1 MKHICGC
8 CEGIRRLTPL
18 KIENRPG
25 LSALSYRVGTHSSF
39 LETMLA
45 DLSYPNQSE
54 PPCSQ
59 ELQTPGQTTGG
70 SSDEKIPST
79 LMGLKTRR
87 SDDPAIALLDAWATV
102 ADVLTFYQE
111 RIANEGFL
119 RTAIERRSVLELAKL
134 VGYRLRPGVASSV
147 YLAFTV
153 TGDGPTEVP
162 LSARSQSIPATGE
175 MPQTF
180 ETSDKITARTKWSKL
195 KPRTR
200 RPQFISESNADIIE
214 TLYFKGISTNLKPND
229 LLLLPIGIGFPRTVV
244 SIQADLTSNTTK
256 AMLQRTQNPDVMLAS
271 MKAAVKRYLDLTS
284 WCLDGSDKIVVEATD
299 VLNGFEVLLE
309 KCTSDCVNQAINT
322 LRGDTN
328 NPGILQSLGN
338 LAKKFRGTNKG
349 DQLNSAIGTLEKYA
363 ANPRSKK
370 PDDMLALMKAEID
383 GFLDLTS
390 SIEGNSDV
398 NELNLFRA
406 SLEKCSSDCVDNAIN
421 TLLKSLE
428 SLIQTDIEQN
438 AGRTRIGDWLESAVD
453 TLSQYA
459 DDLSRIAGTASKN
472 KAGLGGTRK
481 MRFRMMT
488 TSKSPSPLTSGLSSV
503 LKPLLKAPSLQPP
516 NSIVMDRP
524 VSRIYGA
531 GSDMGPK
538 IEAAINQ
545 GIGNDLYVALAN
557 AQVTAQPELSSV
569 PVLGLRA
576 SPYGHNAPKMPIMNE
591 NGVVV
596 GYSEWP
602 LIGSIRIAV
611 LLKPGVGNFTS
622 ARMEV
627 KRKDRTYIAATETI
641 PSPSG
646 IDFGDG
652 ITASIEE
659 KDIAG
664 DANTNASIV
673 YTITFKG
680 FVSPVTIIVT
690 VPHMGAVG
698 VKAMTTYDAAPLTV
712 LVDAEIFENV
722 YLDTAFSRARDGH
735 RMEVSRNF
743 DTLFISNESPLNT
756 AIKNVMFLD
765 AKYDSIIQG
774 SWIVIKR
781 PKVDDPSALEA
792 DPRIFRAKSI
802 RDVSRNDYGFSGD
815 TTRIDL
821 EGLEG
826 GDWLDSRDLDISV
839 LRGTEV
845 YAQSGSL
852 ELADEPI
859 DPVDEPVCGD
869 TIELDGI
876 YDGLE
881 TGRWLI
887 VSGERLDI
895 ASTSG
900 VTGNELVMI
909 AGVSQDVEKVYDP
922 VTRGMIDRPG
932 DTNHTYIKLANSLA
946 YVYKRDTLTIYGNVS
961 NATQGET
968 KSEVLG
974 SGDASKSLQS
984 FTLHQ
989 SPLTYVSAPNPT
1001 GINSTLQ
1008 VRVNDILWKEVDNLV
1023 KAGPKDR
1030 VYVTEIDDDA
1040 KTKIIFGN
1048 GAQGARP
1055 PTGTEN
1061 IRATYR
1067 AGMGSS
1073 GNVQAGQISQLMTR
1087 PPGITEVVNPIRA
1100 SGGADREELEQARSN
1115 TPLALMALD
1124 RLISV
1129 QDYADFTRTFAGI
1142 GKAVASKI
1150 QNNRKNIVYVT
1161 IAGAG
1166 DIPIDKGS
1174 DLYRNLVKTLHDRGD
1189 IGTTV
1194 MVEMRDL
1201 VLLLIK
1207 AHIKVIDG
1215 YLWETVEPNIRAAL
1229 HDAFGFD
1236 RRDLNRIVLQS
1247 EVISIIQG
1255 VEGVAYVD
1263 LDILEGLSSSQKPE
1277 DIEKFLLE
1285 LKDDAPP
1292 KPAQLVI
1299 LSSSPSLEDTLILQE
1314 VKI

>member
-1 MKHICGC
+1 MKHICC

-25 LSALSYRVGTHSSF
+25 LPALSYRVGTHSSF
-39 LETMLA
+39 METMLA
-45 DLSYPNQSE
+45 DLSYPYQSE
-54 PPCSQ
+54 PSCSQ

-70 SSDEKIPST
+70 SSDKKNVIPST

-162 LSARSQSIPATGE
+162 LGARSQSIPATGE

-180 ETSDKITARTKWSKL
+180 ETSDKIAARTKWSKL
-195 KPRTR
+195 KPRTS
-200 RPQFISESNADIIE
+200 RPQFISESNAGIIE

-229 LLLLPIGIGFPRTVV
+229 LLLLPIGTVFPRTVV

-256 AMLQRTQNPDVMLAS
+256 ATLQRTQNPKELLIS
-271 MKAAVKRYLDLTS
+271 MDAAVRGYLDLTS
-284 WCLDGSDKIVVEATD
+284 WCLDGNNEIVKNATV
-299 VLNGFEVLLE
+299 VLKGFEGTVK
-309 KCTSDCVNQAINT
+309 KCIDCVDAKCILDCVNNAIKE
-322 LRGDTN
+322 LGDTHSTDKT
-328 NPGILQSLGN
+328 ILKILYD
-338 LAKKFRGTNKG
+338 LIKT
-349 DQLNSAIGTLEKYA
+349 Y
-363 ANPRSKK
+363 
-370 PDDMLALMKAEID
+370 ID
-383 GFLDLTS
+383 
-390 SIEGNSDV
+390 
-398 NELNLFRA
+398 
-406 SLEKCSSDCVDNAIN
+406 
-421 TLLKSLE
+421 
-428 SLIQTDIEQN
+428 QN
-438 AGRTRIGDWLESAVD
+438 AGRTRIGDWLESALD

-459 DDLSRIAGTASKN
+459 VDLRRIAGTASTDG
-472 KAGLGGTRK
+472 AGTKGLEK
-481 MRFRMMT
+481 MRFRTMT

-524 VSRIYGA
+524 VSRIFGA
-531 GSDMGPK
+531 GSDMSPK

-557 AQVTAQPELSSV
+557 AQVTNPPELSSV
-569 PVLGLRA
+569 PVLGIKA
-576 SPYGHNAPKMPIMNE
+576 SPYGHNAPKMPITNE

-602 LIGSIRIAV
+602 LNGSVRIAV
-611 LLKPGVGNFTS
+611 LLKPGGGNFTF

-627 KRKDRTYIAATETI
+627 KRKNRTYTATETI
-641 PSPSG
+641 PSSG
-646 IDFGDG
+646 INFGDS
-652 ITASIEE
+652 ITASIEKE
-659 KDIAG
+659 
-664 DANTNASIV
+664 DASTNGSSI
-673 YTITFKG
+673 YTIKFKG
-680 FVSPVTIIVT
+680 PGLSATIKVT
-690 VPHMGAVG
+690 VPNGEVIVARAFVTSG
-698 VKAMTTYDAAPLTV
+698 AAPLKV
-712 LVDAEIFENV
+712 EVDAETFENV
-722 YLDTAFSRARDGH
+722 YLNTAFSRAKDGH
-735 RMEVSRNF
+735 SMEVSRNS
-743 DTLFISNESPLNT
+743 DTLFISNESPLQIVEN
-756 AIKNVMFLD
+756 NVVFLD

-774 SWIVIKR
+774 SWIVIRR
-781 PKVDDPSALEA
+781 PKVLDPSTLEA

-815 TTRIDL
+815 TTKIDL
-821 EGLEG
+821 EGG
-826 GDWLDSRDLDISV
+826 DGDWLYPEDLDISV

-869 TIELDGI
+869 TIELDGV

-887 VSGERLDI
+887 VSGERLDV
-895 ASTSG
+895 SGTSG

-909 AGVSQDVEKVYDP
+909 AGVSQDVEKVYDLTNGEIP
-922 VTRGMIDRPG
+922 RPG
-932 DTNHTYIKLANSLA
+932 DTNHTHIKLANSLA

-974 SGDASKSLQS
+974 SGDASKSFQS

-1001 GINSTLQ
+1001 GIDSTLQ

-1030 VYVTEIDDDA
+1030 VYVTEIDDDD

-1048 GAQGARP
+1048 GSQGARP

-1061 IRATYR
+1061 IRAAYR
-1067 AGMGSS
+1067 TGMGSS

-1087 PPGITEVVNPIRA
+1087 PPGVTEVVNPIRA

-1142 GKAVASKI
+1142 GKAVAKQI
-1150 QNNRKNIVYVT
+1150 QSNRKNIVYVT

-1166 DIPIDKGS
+1166 DNPIDKGS
-1174 DLYRNLVKTLHDRGD
+1174 DLYRNLVETLHDRGD
-1189 IGTTV
+1189 VGTTV

-1215 YLWETVEPNIRAAL
+1215 YLWESVELNIRAAL

-1236 RRDLNRIVLQS
+1236 RRDLDRRVLQS

-1263 LDILEGLSSSQKPE
+1263 LDILEGLSTSQKPE
-1277 DIEKFLLE
+1277 DIEEFLSG
-1285 LKDDAPP
+1285 LKEGAPP
-1292 KPAQLVI
+1292 KEFVGNKGLMPAQLVI

-1314 VKI
+1314 VKP